1 MNKEN
6 EFNLNLSYN
15 SSEKVPIISI
25 SNKSKSNSSNN
36 QNAKKFPRKLNSLNN
51 DQNSFSFSIRH
62 KMSKN
67 SGNKRTES
75 SFTIFTYTQNS
86 VIKSNDSK
94 EKYGENKSLTEK
106 KGKIINSGN
115 ETPQKKSDKNS
126 VLFEKFKNKKK
137 DTLNIDN
144 IHGKNLMEYFEK
156 MSENIDSENK
166 NKNRVSSVGN
176 KLKNSIKLKNPVVNT
191 NKSWNKNKFGFLF
204 SKLPLKINNNKNKNK
219 KINDN
224 NSAFFPLRKKNQS
237 IGRYNDSKIK
247 NLQHLLNQN
256 NININLKN
264 LIDKYRPNKIIKK
277 TTTTNTSA
285 GKTNSDK
292 KLRFKKIRKTP
303 NSDFHKRK
311 FSFSHLKIRE
321 SIMINNLFQDYNK
334 KNSEMTNVNK
344 YIKINERKSKDKIFE
359 KKLIFHPQIKNK
371 NTDKFF
377 PLNKNNKL
385 INANKKILH
394 ENKNTIQ
401 KINNYYLKYKE
412 KMEIGKNKKS
422 GI

>member
-156 MSENIDSENK
+156 MSENK
-166 NKNRVSSVGN
+166 
-176 KLKNSIKLKNPVVNT
+176 
-191 NKSWNKNKFGFLF
+191 
-204 SKLPLKINNNKNKNK
+204 
-219 KINDN
+219 
-224 NSAFFPLRKKNQS
+224 
-237 IGRYNDSKIK
+237 
-247 NLQHLLNQN
+247 
-256 NININLKN
+256 
-264 LIDKYRPNKIIKK
+264 
-277 TTTTNTSA
+277 
-285 GKTNSDK
+285 
-292 KLRFKKIRKTP
+292 
-303 NSDFHKRK
+303 
-311 FSFSHLKIRE
+311 
-321 SIMINNLFQDYNK
+321 
-334 KNSEMTNVNK
+334 
-344 YIKINERKSKDKIFE
+344 
-359 KKLIFHPQIKNK
+359 
-371 NTDKFF
+371 
-377 PLNKNNKL
+377 
-385 INANKKILH
+385 
-394 ENKNTIQ
+394 
-401 KINNYYLKYKE
+401 
-412 KMEIGKNKKS
+412 
-422 GI
+422 